1 MVKLEKRSR
10 LVNQKDSADLINF
23 DAELSRRLLN
33 YLGYSL
39 SWQTLLYLFDEDQHP
54 QSSKLNQTLSL
65 LLLRLFHLQSV

>member
-1 MVKLEKRSR
+1 MVKMEKRSR

-39 SWQTLLYLFDEDQHP
+39 SWQILLYLFDEDQHP